1 MSGAATTGWLA
12 GIDATTLTAWRAEA
26 QAALHALRT
35 GAKVVKV
42 GYAQGDGNRQ
52 VEYTPADEAKLVAH
66 IADLNRA
73 LGVGTGRRAMAI
85 GFG

>member
-1 MSGAATTGWLA
+1 MTTAPEAGWLA
-12 GIDATTLTAWRAEA
+12 GVLPATLTAWRGEA

-42 GYAQGDGNRQ
+42 SYAQGDGNRA
-52 VEYTPADEAKLVAH
+52 VEYTPADEPKLVAH
-66 IADLNRA
+66 IDDLNRA
-73 LGVGTGRRAMAI
+73 LGIRSRRRAMAV